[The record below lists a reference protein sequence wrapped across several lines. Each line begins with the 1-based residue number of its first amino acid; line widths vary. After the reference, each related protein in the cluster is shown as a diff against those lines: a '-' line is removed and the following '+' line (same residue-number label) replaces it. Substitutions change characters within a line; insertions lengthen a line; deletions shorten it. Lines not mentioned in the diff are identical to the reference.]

1 MNDRVIEFDIDYD
14 EGTVRYRAGVLDAFK
29 QLYVA
34 KRLAPILKGFA
45 VIDAAD
51 PGAAFASSLD
61 KFLDAISGLKDE
73 DLQFIIS
80 TCLSVASKQDGKTWV
95 RLTATNGA
103 LMFEDMNLVE
113 MLTICF
119 HVVKA
124 NLAGF
129 TRGLPSSLKLKLSE
143 LGGLFSKNIQTAKVS
158 SGAPS
163 SPGSPG

>member
-1 MNDRVIEFDIDYD
+1 MNDKVIEFDIEYD
-14 EGTVRYRAGVLDAFK
+14 DGTVRYRAGVLDAFK

-34 KRLAPILKGFA
+34 KRLTPILKGFA
-45 VIDAAD
+45 VAEAAD
-51 PGAAFASSLD
+51 TAALLASSLD
-61 KFLDAISGLKDE
+61 RFLDTISSLKDE

-80 TCLSVASKQDGKTWV
+80 TCLSVVSKQNGNMWI

-103 LMFEDMNLVE
+103 LMFEDMSLIE
-113 MLTICF
+113 ILTICF

-143 LGGLFSKNIQTAKVS
+143 WAAQFSRNFQTAKVT
-158 SGAPS
+158 SGDPS
-163 SPGSPG
+163 SPASSS